1 MTLKVLRLVNG
12 MSRSRLSNEI
22 TTVEHAVMMLG
33 VGTFFNRLSNLKA
46 VEDSLKIF
54 DGALPGLMQALS
66 RAHHAAWQAR
76 DWANFRADTKSEEV
90 YIGAL
95 LYDIGEILLWAY
107 APEQALQIRKL
118 EWRNKITLAQA
129 QKEILGFDT
138 RELQFALVEAWR
150 LPELMQAFMHSE
162 NTIQPRVLG
171 VTLAAS
177 VVRLAE
183 TGWHGSALLADYE
196 VIEGM
201 LHMHLDEV
209 VTMVHRNAVAEA
221 RHWDWYGVPPAA
233 ALLPMLPGDWPEEP
247 GEVGETPQPEEEQ
260 HEVCLMPQPV
270 KMRQAMEEISVHLDG
285 SLNLH
290 DMLLLVLK
298 GMHQGLALDRVVFAL
313 MVADRSAIKTKYVMG
328 ALPDSPL
335 RQFQFSPASPELFG
349 RLMSKSQGVWFNEG
363 NRKTLEPLIT
373 EETWQMIGHGEFF
386 AMSVM
391 VHGKPVGLFYADR
404 KHGSC
409 ALDEH
414 SYQEF
419 KKLCL
424 RAAEGLAH
432 LAKK

>member
-1 MTLKVLRLVNG
+1 
-12 MSRSRLSNEI
+12 
-22 TTVEHAVMMLG
+22 
-33 VGTFFNRLSNLKA
+33 
-46 VEDSLKIF
+46 
-54 DGALPGLMQALS
+54 
-66 RAHHAAWQAR
+66 
-76 DWANFRADTKSEEV
+76 
-90 YIGAL
+90 
-95 LYDIGEILLWAY
+95 
-107 APEQALQIRKL
+107 
-118 EWRNKITLAQA
+118 
-129 QKEILGFDT
+129 
-138 RELQFALVEAWR
+138 
-150 LPELMQAFMHSE
+150 
-162 NTIQPRVLG
+162 
-171 VTLAAS
+171 
-177 VVRLAE
+177 
-183 TGWHGSALLADYE
+183 
-196 VIEGM
+196 
-201 LHMHLDEV
+201 
-209 VTMVHRNAVAEA
+209 
-221 RHWDWYGVPPAA
+221 
-233 ALLPMLPGDWPEEP
+233 
-247 GEVGETPQPEEEQ
+247 
-260 HEVCLMPQPV
+260 
-270 KMRQAMEEISVHLDG
+270 
-285 SLNLH
+285 
-290 DMLLLVLK
+290 
-298 GMHQGLALDRVVFAL
+298 VVFAL